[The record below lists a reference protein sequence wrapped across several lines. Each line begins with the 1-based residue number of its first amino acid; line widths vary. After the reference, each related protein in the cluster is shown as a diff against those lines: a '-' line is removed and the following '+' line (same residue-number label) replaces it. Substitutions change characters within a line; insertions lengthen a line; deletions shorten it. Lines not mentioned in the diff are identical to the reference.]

1 MMAMREI
8 ITTPSGLKHA
18 VIEEGQGGRPKIG
31 DTISVHY
38 ELYLGKGTTT
48 SLYDYGSEEYI
59 DQICDSTYD
68 ENNPF
73 SGPVNFIIGNVTP
86 KDETYKKGDS
96 IKGLDEAFL
105 DMRVGE
111 KRKLLIPPNLAY
123 GSEGASSFHT
133 FHGYRT
139 PPNSGLEITVEL
151 IQIKEE

>member
-18 VIEEGQGGRPKIG
+18 VVEEGQGDRPKIG